1 MADMTFDGTFSDL
14 KLKVASETALQA
26 IYPELVKLQDF
37 AHTYSELEER
47 PGTAIVIPTYDLS
60 VATDFDADTNN
71 YAGGVNEV
79 KASNVQLNKHLVKS
93 LEIDDRALGDTGIQW
108 VKDGAAAIA
117 TSIGRALNAYVFGML
132 NATNIPLSATFDVGT
147 KAAPT
152 SHKLY
157 QIAAENGL
165 DVGDSIVVL
174 DPKNFSDLLGTLD
187 VYAYGGP
194 EAIRWGRV
202 PGLFG
207 FKSVVCSTNL
217 DAGINGLILNRNT
230 VGLASRYNA
239 PLAGAYPQTWKA
251 IDPDSGFTMGFRLF
265 ADLASGRRYMA
276 GDALVGANVFYN
288 GKFGVRLINA

>member
-1 MADMTFDGTFSDL
+1 MAEMQFDGTFSDL
-14 KLKVASETALQA
+14 KLKVMSEAALQA

-37 AHTYSELEER
+37 AHTYSELEDR
-47 PGTAIVIPTYDLS
+47 PGASIVIPTYDLS
-60 VATDFDADTNN
+60 AAADFNEDTNN
-71 YAGGVNEV
+71 YGSGVNEIG
-79 KASNVQLNKHLVKS
+79 AANVTLNKHLNKS
-93 LEIDDRALGDTGIQW
+93 ISITDRDIADTGVQF
-108 VKDGAAAIA
+108 VKDGAIAIA
-117 TSIGRALNAYVFGML
+117 KTIGRGLNAYVFGML
-132 NATNIPLSATFDVGT
+132 NATNLPLSASFDVGT

-174 DPKNFSDLLGTLD
+174 DPKNFADLLGTLD

-194 EAIRWGRV
+194 EAMRYGYV

-217 DAGINGLILNRNT
+217 ADGVNGVIINRNT
-230 VGLASRYNA
+230 VGIASRYLE

-251 IDPDSGFTMGFRLF
+251 TDPDSGFTMGFRVF
-265 ADLASGRRYMA
+265 ANLNTGRRYIA
-276 GDALVGANVFYN
+276 GEALVGASVFYN
-288 GKFGVRLINA
+288 GNKAVRLINS